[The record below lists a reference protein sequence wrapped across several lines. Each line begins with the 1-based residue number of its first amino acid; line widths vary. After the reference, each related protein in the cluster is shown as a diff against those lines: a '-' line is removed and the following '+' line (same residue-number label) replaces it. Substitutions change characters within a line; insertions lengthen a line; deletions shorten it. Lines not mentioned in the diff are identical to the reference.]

1 MRILLPALFIALA
14 GCSSGTRIEPIGAP
28 GACRDFCV
36 SVDESD
42 IDVGDPVGGVV
53 SWRGAPTGSVLSL
66 SLERAD
72 GDRQEIQNRL
82 VERSRG
88 TGKRDERFDGSLLKE
103 RIAIPT
109 DGSIRFRWSGNGFSC
124 YRTEIVE
131 TCPGTAVPGR
141 HVITATVIDAK
152 TIVHPFNTRGMD
164 PQGPR
169 ILFMDSSAVFTVR

>member
-1 MRILLPALFIALA
+1 MRILLPTLIIALA
-14 GCSSGTRIEPIGAP
+14 GCTSGTKIEPVGAP

-53 SWRGAPTGSVLSL
+53 SWRGAPAGSVLSL

-82 VERSRG
+82 VERSKG
-88 TGKRDERFDGSLLKE
+88 TGKRDKRFDGSLHEE
-103 RIAIPT
+103 RITIPA

-124 YRTEIVE
+124 YRTEIIE
-131 TCPGTAVPGR
+131 TCPGRAVPGR
-141 HVITATVIDAK
+141 HVITAMVIDGR
-152 TIVHPFNTRGMD
+152 TIVHPFNSMERD
-164 PQGPR
+164 PKEPR
-169 ILFMDSSAVFTVR
+169 ILFMDSSDVFTVR